1 VSILLLQV
9 FVSLVLVAGGLILF
23 FYSVRQKDFEHFD
36 RMALFPLEKDNLERD
51 SLEKDSLK
59 KDSLERDNE
68 SPPAMLALPSKSE
81 EK

>member
-1 VSILLLQV
+1 MTILLLQI

-36 RMALFPLEKDNLERD
+36 RMALLPLEKD
-51 SLEKDSLK
+51 S
-59 KDSLERDNE
+59 E
-68 SPPAMLALPSKSE
+68 SPPATPALPSNSE

>member
-1 VSILLLQV
+1 MTILLLQI

-36 RMALFPLEKDNLERD
+36 RMALLPLEQDND
-51 SLEKDSLK
+51 
-59 KDSLERDNE
+59 
-68 SPPAMLALPSKSE
+68 SPPEEPALPSKSE

>member
-1 VSILLLQV
+1 MTILLLQV

-36 RMALFPLEKDNLERD
+36 RMALFPLEEDN
-51 SLEKDSLK
+51 LK
-59 KDSLERDNE
+59 KDRESL
-68 SPPAMLALPSKSE
+68 PADSALPSNSE